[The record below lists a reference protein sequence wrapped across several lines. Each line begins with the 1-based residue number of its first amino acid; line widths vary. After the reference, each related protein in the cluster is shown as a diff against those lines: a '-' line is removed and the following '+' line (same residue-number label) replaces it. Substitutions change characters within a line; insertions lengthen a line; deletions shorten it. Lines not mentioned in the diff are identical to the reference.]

1 MDLYLVR
8 HGQDRAAVG
17 QRFGDEGLSD
27 TGLAQARALAESLGP
42 IPFARCLCSPLRRA
56 LETAEK
62 LCAAREIE
70 PEIEPDL
77 AEGSLGALDG
87 LSQEEAEARFPD
99 YFRLGHS
106 IGARLAATG
115 RTAPDGPGLAGETL
129 EAFLERARRVLARL
143 ERERAQTSRLLV
155 VAHGGLLNL
164 VLQLLLGLEARE
176 RVPFGFEHCGVLRVL
191 DYREP
196 PGYGPF
202 PMLRFGP
209 YA

>member
-17 QRFGDEGLSD
+17 QRFGDEGLSA

-42 IPFARCLCSPLRRA
+42 IPFGRCLCSPLRRA
-56 LETAEK
+56 LETARE

-70 PEIEPDL
+70 PEIDENL
-77 AEGSLGALDG
+77 AEGSLGALEG
-87 LSQEEAEARFPD
+87 LGFEEAEARFPE
-99 YFRLGHS
+99 YFRLGRS
-106 IGARLAATG
+106 IAARLAATG
-115 RTAPDGPGLAGETL
+115 RTAPDGETL
-129 EAFLERARRVLARL
+129 DAFLERARRVLARL
-143 ERERAQTSRLLV
+143 EREREQTSRLLL

-164 VLQLLLGLEARE
+164 ALQLLLGVEAHD
-176 RVPFGFEHCGVLRVL
+176 RVPFGFEHGGVIRVL
-191 DYREP
+191 DYREE